1 MANFISKVNKNL
13 YSNQYF
19 YKIINYS
26 NTKLIHNGINLDNS
40 SDEIDKINTNY
51 QNTIPLEISLQ
62 NKEPIYG
69 IPIFDPKDLKNL
81 KNKFE
86 KGSIAMVN
94 AGKNSSS
101 STEFFFT
108 LNTSPEF
115 DGRYSIFGKVIR
127 GLEILESLEKNDY
140 IKNIKLTSKSQN

>member
-1 MANFISKVNKNL
+1 MNLNNNFEKIENIKSK
-13 YSNQYF
+13 
-19 YKIINYS
+19 YKS
-26 NTKLIHNGINLDNS
+26 K
-40 SDEIDKINTNY
+40 
-51 QNTIPLEISLQ
+51 IPLEIRIK

-69 IPIFDPKDLKNL
+69 IPIFDPKELINL

-94 AGKNSSS
+94 ADNNNSS

-115 DGRYSIFGKVIR
+115 DGRYSIFGRVIK
-127 GLEILESLEKNDY
+127 GLEILETLDKNDY